1 MIPVTHCV
9 SHKLA
14 VFGLGVSGL
23 ATVRALT
30 AGGAQVVAWDD
41 NASARSKAAEAGATA
56 TPPESWDWSGLHALV
71 LSPGVPVTHPQPHAI
86 VERARAEGIE
96 IIGDTELFCR
106 ERRHL
111 GMPGKVVAITGT
123 NGKSTTS
130 ALTAH
135 LLQAADCEVALG
147 GNIGKAVLDLPPFAA
162 NRHYVLEYSSFQ
174 IDLTPGLDTDVA
186 VLLNVQPDHLDR
198 HGALDNYAAIKAR
211 IFDRL
216 SDGQTGVIG
225 MDSGPTRQLAQHW
238 PFAARRRMVS
248 TTQAISEGVYVR
260 DSLLFEAG
268 EGVVEAPVSLRGI
281 PALRGAHN
289 WENAAAAYAAA
300 RALGLSREAIITGLR
315 SFPGLAHRME
325 EVGRLGHVAF
335 INDSKATNADAAA
348 RALACFDPVY
358 WIVGGQPKEGGLAG
372 LEAYYPRVAKAYLI
386 GEAAEQ
392 FARQLEGRVK
402 YEHCGTLEN
411 AVAAALRDALRTSG
425 RAPVVLLAPAC
436 ASYDQYPNFAVRGE
450 AFRQLVASHEGVSMR
465 EGIAA

>member
-1 MIPVTHCV
+1 MIPATHCA
-9 SHKLA
+9 SQQLA

-23 ATVRALT
+23 ATVRALI
-30 AGGAQVVAWDD
+30 AGGAQVIAWDD
-41 NASARSKAAEAGATA
+41 NAGARDNAAEAGATA
-56 TPPESWDWSGLHALV
+56 TPPDSWDWSHLHALV
-71 LSPGVPVTHPQPHAI
+71 LSPGVPLTHPKPHPI
-86 VERARAEGIE
+86 VARARAEGVE

-111 GMPGKVVAITGT
+111 GMPGKVIAITGT

-135 LLQAADCEVALG
+135 LLEAAGRDVALG
-147 GNIGKAVLDLPPFAA
+147 GNIGKAVLDLPPFEA

-174 IDLTPGLDTDVA
+174 IDLTPGLDADVA

-198 HGALDNYAAIKAR
+198 HGTLENYAAVKAR

-216 SDGQTGVIG
+216 SDGHTGVIG
-225 MDSGPTRQLAQHW
+225 VDSGPTRHLAQHW
-238 PFAARRRMVS
+238 PFAPRQQQIS
-248 TTQAISEGVYVR
+248 TTHATSDGVYVR
-260 DSLLFEAG
+260 DGLLFEAG
-268 EGVVEAPVSLRGI
+268 GGVVEAPVSLRGI

-300 RALGLSREAIITGLR
+300 RALGLCRESIITGLR
-315 SFPGLAHRME
+315 GFPGLAHRME

-348 RALACFDPVY
+348 RALACFDPIY

-372 LEAYYPRVAKAYLI
+372 LEAYFPRVAKAYLI
-386 GEAAEQ
+386 GVAAED
-392 FARQLEGRVK
+392 FARQLEGRIK

-411 AVAAALRDALRTSG
+411 AVAAASRDALRTIE

-436 ASYDQYPNFAVRGE
+436 ASYDQYANFAVRGE

>member
-1 MIPVTHCV
+1 MIPVTHCA
-9 SHKLA
+9 SQQLA

-23 ATVRALT
+23 ATVRALI
-30 AGGAQVVAWDD
+30 AGGAQVIAWDD
-41 NASARSKAAEAGATA
+41 NAGARDNAAAAGATA
-56 TPPESWDWSGLHALV
+56 TPPDSWDWSHLHALV
-71 LSPGVPVTHPQPHAI
+71 LSPGVPLTHPTPHPI
-86 VERARAEGIE
+86 VARAHIEGVE

-106 ERRHL
+106 QRRHL
-111 GMPGKVVAITGT
+111 GMPGKVIAITGT

-135 LLQAADCEVALG
+135 LLEAAGRDVALG
-147 GNIGKAVLDLPPFAA
+147 GNIGKAVLDLPPFEA

-174 IDLTPGLDTDVA
+174 IDLTPGLDADVA

-198 HGALDNYAAIKAR
+198 HGTLENYAAVKAR

-216 SDGQTGVIG
+216 SDGHTGVIG
-225 MDSGPTRQLAQHW
+225 VDSGPTRDLAQHW
-238 PFAARRRMVS
+238 PYAAPQQKIS
-248 TTQAISEGVYVR
+248 TMQAISDGVYVR
-260 DSLLFEAG
+260 DGLLFEAG
-268 EGVVEAPVSLRGI
+268 DGVVEAPISLRGI

-300 RALGLSREAIITGLR
+300 RALGLCRESIITGLR
-315 SFPGLAHRME
+315 GFPGLAHRME

-348 RALACFDPVY
+348 RALACFDPIY

-372 LEAYYPRVAKAYLI
+372 LEAYFPRVAKAYLI
-386 GEAAEQ
+386 GVAAED

-402 YEHCGTLEN
+402 YEHCGTLEH
-411 AVAAALRDALRTSG
+411 AVAAASRDALRTTE

-436 ASYDQYPNFAVRGE
+436 ASYDQYANFALRGE